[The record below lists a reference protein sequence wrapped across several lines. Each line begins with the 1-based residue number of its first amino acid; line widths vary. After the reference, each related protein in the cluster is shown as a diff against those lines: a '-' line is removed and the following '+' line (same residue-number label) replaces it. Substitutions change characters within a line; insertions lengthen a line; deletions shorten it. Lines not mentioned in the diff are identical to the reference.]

1 MTTSHQ
7 NFILRLAKQ
16 SLRLGLTITKSLFDI
31 VKMKKIQNSLST
43 SESLNTSTWNIR
55 LDDPLLGNQA
65 PITL

>member
-16 SLRLGLTITKSLFDI
+16 SLRLGLTITKGLFDI

-43 SESLNTSTWNIR
+43 SESLNTSTWNIK
-55 LDDPLLGNQA
+55 LDDPSLENQA
-65 PITL
+65 PIAL

>member
-43 SESLNTSTWNIR
+43 SESLNTSTWNIK
-55 LDDPLLGNQA
+55 LDDPSLENQA
-65 PITL
+65 PIAL